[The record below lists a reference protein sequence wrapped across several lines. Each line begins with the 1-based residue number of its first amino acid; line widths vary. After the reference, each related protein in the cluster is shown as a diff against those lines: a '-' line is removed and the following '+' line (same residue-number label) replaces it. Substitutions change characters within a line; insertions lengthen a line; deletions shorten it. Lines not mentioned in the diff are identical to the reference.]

1 MVPNYLKNIVCVV
14 VGFLCAAGY
23 GGELPDLVARLEKL
37 DGKDLIHAAVHIE
50 DRISGT
56 QEKESKPL
64 EKADLIITADANSLT
79 LTISGELSNGRILR
93 EFSLLRAAGLAHYG
107 PALVRELAGLE
118 LVGTRPDSRQGIP
131 CTRWHLKS
139 EEKQSKFGMSSTT
152 RRDVELWIDA
162 DGYPV
167 AASFKTQNQGKVL
180 LFKFSSESARQ
191 QRYERLGGRLIL
203 VLDKNET
210 DVKSKAGDQKRTFTT
225 TVEVK
230 KD

>member
-1 MVPNYLKNIVCVV
+1 MVPNYFRNVVCVV

-23 GGELPDLVARLEKL
+23 GDELPDLVARLEKL
-37 DGKDLIHAAVHIE
+37 DGKDPIHAAVHIE
-50 DRISGT
+50 DRISST
-56 QEKESKPL
+56 EEKESKPL
-64 EKADLIITADANSLT
+64 EKADLTIAADANALT
-79 LTISGELSNGRILR
+79 LAITGELSNTRTFR
-93 EFSLLRAAGLAHYG
+93 EFSLLRAGELAHYG
-107 PALVRELAGLE
+107 TALARELAGLE
-118 LVGTRPDSRQGIP
+118 LVERRPDSRQGLP
-131 CTRWHLKS
+131 CTRWRLKS

-152 RRDVELWIDA
+152 KRDVELWIDA

-167 AASFKTQNQGKVL
+167 AASFKTQNKGRIL
-180 LFKFSSESARQ
+180 LFKFTSESARR

-210 DVKSKAGDQKRTFTT
+210 DVKSKAGDQKRTVTT